1 VTDNEKIEQEV
12 RLGVETKHAITDLA
26 HERERTLRLAADLD
40 TWANWL
46 RGHANKQ
53 PSAADFM
60 GGASASDLTLRS
72 DGRYRE
78 CLNFDTLVRAE
89 EDLRMARQ
97 KASNLELRKM
107 QLSSPSGFQIKI

>member
-1 VTDNEKIEQEV
+1 MTDQERIEQKV
-12 RLGVETKHAITDLA
+12 RLGIETEEALINLA
-26 HERERTLRLAADLD
+26 HERERVLRLASDLD

-60 GGASASDLTLRS
+60 GGSSAADLTLRS

-78 CLNFDTLVRAE
+78 CLNFDTLARAE

-107 QLSSPSGFQIKI
+107 QLSSPSGFQVKI